1 MQVIQASPHAAN
13 PLQGPVIAN
22 PLANSGPAKL
32 TPMRESRNDKRYQP
46 EIGQDGKDVI
56 WVPTPDSLIRAMLTT
71 AQVGKQD
78 FVVDLGSGDGRIAI
92 AAARDFGARAH
103 GIEYNPD
110 LVMLALRNAQ
120 KDGVGSRVSFET
132 ADIFQTDFS
141 QASVV
146 TLYLLPSL
154 NLKLRDR
161 LLKMRPGTRIASH
174 AFGMGDWQA
183 DETITTDDATGYFWV
198 VPADAAGRWAFEIGN
213 DRFVA
218 TLSQRYQ
225 MLDAANGAPIRDGRL
240 RGRAVRLTL
249 ASGAV
254 VEGDIAGNV
263 MMGPGWTASR
273 IRAAE

>member
-22 PLANSGPAKL
+22 PLAGSGPARL
-32 TPMRESRNDKRYQP
+32 TPMREGHGKRYQP

-56 WVPTPDSLIRAMLTT
+56 WVPTPDSLIKAMLTV
-71 AQVGKQD
+71 ANVGRGD

-120 KDGVGSRVSFET
+120 KDGVGNRVSFET

-174 AFGMGDWQA
+174 AFTMGDWQP
-183 DETITTDDATGYFWV
+183 DETITTDDATGYVWV
-198 VPADAAGRWAFEIGN
+198 IPADASGRWAFEIGSN
-213 DRFVA
+213 RFVA
-218 TLSQRYQ
+218 ALSQRYQ
-225 MLDAANGAPIRDGRL
+225 MLAAGKTAPIRDGRL
-240 RGRAVRLTL
+240 RGNAVRLTL
-249 ASGAV
+249 ANGAV
-254 VEGDIAGNV
+254 VEGEVSGNV
-263 MMGPGWTASR
+263 MMGPGWMASR
-273 IRAAE
+273 IRAAD